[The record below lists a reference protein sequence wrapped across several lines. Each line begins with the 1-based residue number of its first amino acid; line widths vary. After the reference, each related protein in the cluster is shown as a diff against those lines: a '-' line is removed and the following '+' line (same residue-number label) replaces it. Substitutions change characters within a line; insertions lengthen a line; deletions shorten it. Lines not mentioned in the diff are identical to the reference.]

1 MSDPQLRNF
10 GVQPLQP
17 APGSGEPQPATQEF
31 VPGAVPMD
39 GQRARRG
46 GPRLGA
52 VRVRGRNAGPGI
64 PYRAPKAKKPWY
76 KRWWVWVIAV
86 ILVWVFF
93 SNLGGGGSSGSSST
107 DIRGADSQAANALTA
122 EAQQSAREAAEAEA
136 TAAAEAAAAEKAA
149 ADKAAAEKKAAEKAA
164 AEAAAPAVTKPAG
177 PTDAERSAI
186 LEARLREI
194 FGGVDSMTEL
204 LGPLPGEWPGYVQG
218 VRVEGDLANFTLQ
231 VDRSTA
237 GGHQLG
243 VDATQALSTLF
254 GEADLKGISWIIV
267 EDGAG
272 VVIDQKQPNALY

>member
-39 GQRARRG
+39 GQRVRRG
-46 GPRLGA
+46 GPWLGA

-93 SNLGGGGSSGSSST
+93 SNLGGGGSSGGSST
-107 DIRGADSQAANALTA
+107 DMRGADSQAANALTA
-122 EAQQSAREAAEAEA
+122 EAEAA
-136 TAAAEAAAAEKAA
+136 AAAEAAEAAA
-149 ADKAAAEKKAAEKAA
+149 ADKAAAEKAAAEKEAADKAA

-218 VRVEGDLANFTLQ
+218 VRVEGDLAYFTLQ